1 MSEPSDNSNGRRPR
15 IRFNPE
21 VTLGHVLQLAS
32 FFAVVTAMW
41 FNMDKRIASIELRQD
56 FATEERREMKRVL
69 NALSETRMTTCSNS
83 AGGREPP
90 IQKRD
95 CGSRHEIFRLPAI
108 QSVDVGSLVASRNN
122 VRTIADSEV
131 SP

>member
-1 MSEPSDNSNGRRPR
+1 MSEPSDNSNGHRPR

-69 NALSETRMTTCSNS
+69 NALSESQVLLTRT
-83 AGGREPP
+83 
-90 IQKRD
+90 
-95 CGSRHEIFRLPAI
+95 
-108 QSVDVGSLVASRNN
+108 VDRVTILFEERNK
-122 VRTIADSEV
+122 
-131 SP
+131 PK